1 MSMDPRRLRSFVT
14 VVDEGS
20 ITSASKRLHIAQPA
34 LSRQMVALE
43 TELGVTLLERGRSGA
58 VPTPAGRLLAE
69 RGRDVLGALDALEAD
84 VRAMAGR
91 GRRRLR
97 VGVWAYTAPDEVHAL
112 AVGFRADHPEAKV
125 DVVNV
130 TRSEPTE
137 QVASG
142 LLDVAFSRLAEEPGR
157 GMRWEMLRQEAL
169 VAAVPADGPLG
180 RRRRVTIP
188 ELVAQPWAFYEREDD
203 PVWVDQVMAACDAVA
218 GRRPS
223 VLFVGSDALDNL
235 PHVAAGDA
243 VTVVSSSLADALSMR
258 GVRWVPIVDDAP
270 RPGMVIPLSMTWR
283 ADNRSAT
290 LAAFLDAARS
300 FFAVTDRPARTG
312 R

>member
-20 ITSASKRLHIAQPA
+20 ITAASKRLHLAQPA
-34 LSRQMVALE
+34 LSRQMAALE
-43 TELGVTLLERGRSGA
+43 AELGVTLLERGRAGA

-69 RGRDVLGALDALEAD
+69 RGRELLAGLDTLEAD
-84 VRAMAGR
+84 VRARAGR

-97 VGVWAYTAPDEVHAL
+97 VGVWAYTAPEEVNAL
-112 AVGFRADHPEAKV
+112 AAAFRADHPEAKV

-137 QVASG
+137 QVANG
-142 LLDVAFSRLAEEPGR
+142 VLDVAFSRLAEAPGR
-157 GMRWEMLRQEAL
+157 GMRWELLRQEPL
-169 VAAVPADGPLG
+169 VAAVPATSPLA
-180 RRRRVTIP
+180 RRRRVTIA
-188 ELVAQPWAFYEREDD
+188 ELVEQPWAFYERDDD
-203 PVWVDQVMAACDAVA
+203 PVWVDQIMRTCEASS
-218 GRRPS
+218 GRRPT
-223 VLFVGSDALDNL
+223 VLFVGRDALDNL

-243 VTVVSSSLADALSMR
+243 VTVVSSSLAGALTVK

-270 RPGMVIPLSMTWR
+270 PPGMVIPLSMTCR
-283 ADNRSAT
+283 GDDRSTT
-290 LAAFLDAARS
+290 LAAFLEAARG
-300 FFAVTDRPARTG
+300 FFADTERPARPG